1 MSLDDEFG
9 RPRTPQ
15 SVDPWEFRRYPL
27 SKCILTDE
35 VGESLRALRK
45 VCSSQLLRHAART
58 LTYIWAM
65 DKAGVVHFA
74 VEELAETVDGITV
87 EGYPRRRNFLVHP
100 AEEKKLGHPTLL
112 DGGEARVAGEFFLD
126 NKAGTLFW
134 FVNVGSGRYCQLTPP
149 TTDQVENVLRLFRQK
164 VEDEVLLDDISKI

>member
-9 RPRTPQ
+9 RLRGPQ
-15 SVDPWEFRRYPL
+15 SVDPWEVHRLPL
-27 SKCILTDE
+27 SKCMLTQD
-35 VGESLRALRK
+35 VGRSLSDLRK
-45 VCSSQLLRHAART
+45 ICSSQLLRYAART

-65 DKAGVVHFA
+65 DGAGDIHLA

-87 EGYPRRRNFLVHP
+87 QGYPRRRNFPVHP

-126 NKAGTLFW
+126 EKNGTLFW

-149 TTDQVENVLRLFRQK
+149 TAEQIESVLRHFRQI
-164 VEDEVLLDDISKI
+164 VEEDVLLDDINEG